1 MATTVELRHLCLM
14 VAAGGMV
21 YGNRGAM
28 LPPSVRCA
36 LYMLVAFA
44 LRRGNIG
51 RDLMRGTPSHPQR
64 FSPKDDRPQ
73 SAATLPHGAVER
85 LGATIDMMK
94 DKRGLPYPCCG

>member
-1 MATTVELRHLCLM
+1 MATTVELQHLCLM

-21 YGNRGAM
+21 YGKRGAM

-64 FSPKDDRPQ
+64 FSPRDDRPS
-73 SAATLPHGAVER
+73 SALTRPHRAVER
-85 LGATIDMMK
+85 LTAPFDMMK
-94 DKRGLPYPCCG
+94 DKRGLPYTSCG